1 MPVFSGI
8 FGAAEEAVLS
18 EVHKNSFKKSFTEK
32 AAEGKK
38 RCFFRREKMK
48 PDCLLGLARQIT

>member
-18 EVHKNSFKKSFTEK
+18 EVHKNSLKNPSPK
-32 AAEGKK
+32 GG
-38 RCFFRREKMK
+38 RREKT
-48 PDCLLGLARQIT
+48 LAFSGEKK